1 MINCAAQ
8 TFVSKKKQSCE
19 AAMVARVILQMYIG
33 THTHTH
39 THTRNREL
47 SMRVCLIE
55 SLMIIQSG

>member
-1 MINCAAQ
+1 MM
-8 TFVSKKKQSCE
+8 QSCE

-39 THTRNREL
+39 TRKRKL